1 MTAPRPDPAR
11 PRCADVAEAAGD
23 PLAGSAPPAHR
34 WFLVEHPGPWHR
46 AVLTDPLL
54 DRAAVDAL
62 SHWSRTR
69 TGRVLFVRRPPR
81 TRPPGPRRWFRVDSR
96 PGHESIRT
104 GLFGSERELV
114 DVVADPGA
122 GVPDDGPL
130 YLVCTHGRH
139 DTCCAV
145 RGRPLAAAVAADR
158 PGRTWEASHVGGCRF
173 AAAMV
178 LLPHGV
184 VLGHVPPA
192 EGPTVAADYAGG
204 LLPPGWVR
212 GRTSL
217 APAVQAAQHH
227 ARLAT
232 GAWKVDA
239 LAPVD
244 ARTDAGSWRITFA
257 DPDVTVVLREGRVDA
272 GRPLTCAATA
282 PGWMRTFDLVSV
294 SVS

>member
-1 MTAPRPDPAR
+1 M
-11 PRCADVAEAAGD
+11 
-23 PLAGSAPPAHR
+23 
-34 WFLVEHPGPWHR
+34 
-46 AVLTDPLL
+46 
-54 DRAAVDAL
+54 
-62 SHWSRTR
+62 
-69 TGRVLFVRRPPR
+69 
-81 TRPPGPRRWFRVDSR
+81 
-96 PGHESIRT
+96 
-104 GLFGSERELV
+104 
-114 DVVADPGA
+114 VADPGA
-122 GVPDDGPL
+122 GVPDGGPL
-130 YLVCTHGRH
+130 YLVCTHGRP

-158 PGRTWEASHVGGCRF
+158 PGRTWESSHVGGCRF

-192 EGPTVAADYAGG
+192 RGAAVAADYAGG
-204 LLPPGWVR
+204 LLPPEWVR

-227 ARLAT
+227 ARLVT
-232 GAWKVDA
+232 GAWEVDA

-244 ARTDAGSWRITFA
+244 ARSDAGSWRVTFA
-257 DPDVTVVLREGRVDA
+257 DPDVTVVLREGRVDT

-294 SVS
+294 SVSGKPLSGHHTS